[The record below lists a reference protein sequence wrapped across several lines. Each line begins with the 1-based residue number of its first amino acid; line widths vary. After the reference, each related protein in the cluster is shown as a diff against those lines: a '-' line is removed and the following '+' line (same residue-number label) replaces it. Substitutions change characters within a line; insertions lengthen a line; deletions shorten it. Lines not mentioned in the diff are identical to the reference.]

1 MNYNDL
7 KAIHI
12 KDEEV
17 STLFP
22 TWYEPYQGKSMIIC
36 LHPETGQL
44 SIDLEEVPRYQKEE
58 YLRRMIELGMTPE
71 LQLHS
76 HEAKQQPIPL
86 VDLESTDPFLTHQE
100 DEIMSYLQLRPK
112 NIQIQLTIPD
122 PFVGFMWF
130 VQAGEGLMD
139 HLREDEELMAAVLGD
154 FVQTVRELTSEDV
167 QKSLDR
173 VVKQFNQVNQSSDS
187 KSKDRSFHEA
197 AFLFSAYQKDGEWNW
212 WHNGNGSLFATI
224 QILILLFIVLPFNES
239 FKHQLLTWIETDGL
253 GHILLK
259 RIDEMPL
266 ETPQSA

>member
-22 TWYEPYQGKSMIIC
+22 VWYKPYQGKSMIIC

-44 SIDLEEVPRYQKEE
+44 SIDLDEVPRYQKEE

-130 VQAGEGLMD
+130 VKAGEGLMD
-139 HLREDEELMAAVLGD
+139 HLREDEELMEYVLND
-154 FVQTVRELTSEDV
+154 FVRTCRQLGSSNPRAAIGG
-167 QKSLDR
+167 
-173 VVKQFNQVNQSSDS
+173 VVKRFNQMNQSSTS
-187 KSKDRSFHEA
+187 KSENGLFHEA
-197 AFLFSAYQKDGEWNW
+197 AFLFCAYQANGEWDW
-212 WHNGNGSLFATI
+212 WHHGSGSLFASL
-224 QILILLFIVLPFNES
+224 QILTLLFIVLPFNEG
-239 FKHQLLTWIETDGL
+239 FKDQLLTWIETDGF
-253 GHILLK
+253 GNILLK